1 MGGRRGGSRQELLGK
16 GRGGRGGG
24 GRGSGGGGGGG
35 GGGSVG
41 KKLEQ
46 EGSKAVAVAAFAAAA
61 QAVPVVGILFA
72 AYQVATYTYP
82 IAREGVMEYSR
93 TGDSDRAV
101 QAMAKETVRQTGKA
115 VVDATVSSVAGAATH
130 GALGAAGI
138 KADKT
143 ATTFVQA
150 AVTQVIGDA
159 MS

>member
-16 GRGGRGGG
+16 GKGGRAGT
-24 GRGSGGGGGGG
+24 GSGGGGGD
-35 GGGSVG
+35 GSVS
-41 KKLEQ
+41 KKLEK

-61 QAVPVVGILFA
+61 QAVPVVGILYA
-72 AYQVATYTYP
+72 AYQVAKYTYP
-82 IAREGVMEYSR
+82 IAKEGVAEYSR

-115 VVDATVSSVAGAATH
+115 AVDATVSSVAGAATH
-130 GALGAAGI
+130 GALRAAGI

-150 AVTQVIGDA
+150 AVSEVIGDA
-159 MS
+159 IS

>member
-16 GRGGRGGG
+16 GKGGRGGG
-24 GRGSGGGGGGG
+24 SGGSAGG

-72 AYQVATYTYP
+72 AYQVAKYTYP
-82 IAREGVMEYSR
+82 IAKEGVTEYAR

-101 QAMAKETVRQTGKA
+101 QAMAKETVHQTGKA
-115 VVDATVSSVAGAATH
+115 AVDATVSSVAGAATH

-150 AVTQVIGDA
+150 AITQIIGDA
-159 MS
+159 IS